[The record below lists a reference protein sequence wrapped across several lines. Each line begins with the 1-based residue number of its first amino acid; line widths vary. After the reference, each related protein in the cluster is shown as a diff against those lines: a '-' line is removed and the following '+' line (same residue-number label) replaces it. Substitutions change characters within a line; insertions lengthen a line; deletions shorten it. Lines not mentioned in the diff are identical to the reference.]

1 MIRALLLFLLSL
13 LFACTSSREARI
25 KNERIDHG
33 KYLKTKITV
42 LSQNDSCVNVSLRIK
57 NKAKYITYQSI
68 EIEAYHI
75 GTAGDTL
82 ELSGHA
88 NLCDLAPRKRVML
101 QTYFMRKGKKTVK
114 AMRAITI
121 AGTPRLK

>member
-1 MIRALLLFLLSL
+1 MKYCFIFSLFLI
-13 LFACTSSREARI
+13 FGCTISREVRI
-25 KNERIDHG
+25 KDERIDHA

-88 NLCDLAPRKRVML
+88 NLCDLAPRKSVEL
-101 QTYFMRKGKKTVK
+101 QTYFMRRGKQTVK
-114 AMRAITI
+114 AMRVALVS
-121 AGTPRLK
+121 GTPMRK